1 MRIDI
6 LAIGSQ
12 GDVQPTVALGL
23 GLQKAGHRVRLVTL
37 GGFETLVR
45 SHGLEHLCIGE
56 SPRDIANTAAGLDWV
71 EHRTGA
77 IGFVRGFVR
86 VAESMI
92 ETGIAN
98 YWPASHDAEALILTP
113 LGIPVGAHIAERL
126 GTPQVRI
133 SYAPTR
139 QDWAGRENLA
149 TAVRGDLEAL
159 MVAGFRRLLW
169 SRLRR
174 VTNTARRT
182 ILALPPLP
190 RSEPSRAMDREGIPV
205 LEAYSPAVVPR
216 PSNWGSWIHVT
227 GYWFLDDTAGW
238 KPSPE
243 LVNFLGAGAPP
254 VFVGFGST
262 PFPDPDAA
270 TDTVV
275 AALTRTGQRGVVVS
289 GGSGLRTGPL
299 TDDVLSI
306 DSVPHGW
313 LFPQACAAV
322 HHGGAGVTGAALRAG
337 LPSVVVPL
345 FGDQP
350 FWAKRVFTLGAGPRP
365 IPARRL
371 SVEALADAIR
381 RVTVDENLRD
391 RAACI
396 GRQIRAEDGVARA
409 VEAIQSYLAVAPG
422 ARRASAQFQ

>member
-23 GLQKAGHRVRLVTL
+23 GLQKAGHRVRIVTL
-37 GGFETLVR
+37 GGFEQVVR
-45 SHGLEHLCIGE
+45 SQGLEHLCIGD
-56 SPRDIANTAAGLDWV
+56 SPRDIANTAAGIDWV

-86 VAESMI
+86 VAKAMI

-98 YWPASHDAEALILTP
+98 YWPASRDAEALILTP

-139 QDWAGRENLA
+139 QDWAGRENLP
-149 TAVRGDLEAL
+149 TAVRADVEAL
-159 MVAGFRRLLW
+159 MVAGFRLLLW
-169 SRLRR
+169 SNLRE
-174 VTNTARRT
+174 VTNTARRK

-190 RSEPSRAMDREGIPV
+190 RSEPSNAMDRQGIPL

-216 PSNWGSWIHVT
+216 PSNWDSWIHVT
-227 GYWFLDDTAGW
+227 GYWFLDETAGW
-238 KPSPE
+238 KPTTE
-243 LVNFLGAGAPP
+243 LVDFLGAGAPP

-262 PFPDPDAA
+262 PFPAPDA
-270 TDTVV
+270 TTNTVV
-275 AALTRTGQRGVVVS
+275 DALTRAGQRGVVVS
-289 GGSGLRTGPL
+289 GGSGLRTGRL
-299 TDDVLSI
+299 TGDVLSI
-306 DSVPHGW
+306 DSVPHSW
-313 LFPQACAAV
+313 LLPQACAAV

-350 FWAKRVFTLGAGPRP
+350 FWAQRVFNLGAGPRP

-371 SVEALADAIR
+371 SMGSLATAICR
-381 RVTVDENLRD
+381 ATADETLRH

-409 VEAIQSYLAVAPG
+409 VEAIQSYLAVAPD
-422 ARRASAQFQ
+422 ARRASAHP